1 MSVWSGMDDLFTIS
15 PRGLAT
21 PLASH
26 KPFLYAFICLLW
38 LLPGLLGR
46 DPWHPHELILTPV
59 VSNMVNDGLSWM
71 PSILG
76 EPFVKMPPLYLWLAS
91 FSAQATAWFL
101 PVHEGARLINIVL
114 LAVGLLF
121 IRLCAGRY
129 GALAGWVAVLLAVGT
144 TGLMV
149 KAHLLNASVAA
160 FAGGGALLWGVLR
173 LHTHAVVG
181 GMTVGLAIGF
191 LFMSVGVTSA
201 AAAVLALSLL
211 MMRRY
216 SWWRRPWDGLAT
228 AMVFALPGLLI
239 WPLILV
245 LVSPDWFSLWLEQA
259 VLPSAFSVSS
269 FLYNV
274 FDLIKTLSWSLF
286 PVLPIVIFGLWFLGW
301 NYAFE
306 QTVFL
311 CLCLL
316 AAGSLLFLFKGGN
329 EEDLFFVLPA
339 LSVAAAL
346 ALQRLPNDAAVVL
359 DWFAMLIVGL
369 CCIGLLWFLWL
380 CLQTGAP
387 AVVFDYIDSLYPD
400 QKILSM
406 PSYWGVGFAAVMTIL
421 WVSLIMN
428 FGLSNERAVV
438 NWSSGVAMVWL
449 LFNVLWVDY
458 VDSGKSYR
466 RVAESV
472 KLRLDGECLQK
483 NGISLSLLAQMDYFG
498 VTVGGDK
505 CRFFLANA
513 DSQAETGELIWEGGR
528 PGKRQY
534 LLYRR
539 F

>member
-1 MSVWSGMDDLFTIS
+1 MSVWSGMSDLFTIS

-21 PLASH
+21 PLAPH
-26 KPFLYAFICLLW
+26 KPFLYTFICLLW

-46 DPWHPHELILTPV
+46 DPWQPHELILAPV
-59 VSNMVNDGLSWM
+59 VSNMVNNGISWM

-101 PVHEGARLINIVL
+101 PVHEGARLINVVL
-114 LAVGLLF
+114 LAIGLLF

-144 TGLMV
+144 TGLIV

-160 FAGGGALLWGVLR
+160 FAGGAALLWGILR

-191 LFMSVGVTSA
+191 LFMAVGVASA

-211 MMRRY
+211 MMRRHY
-216 SWWRRPWDGLAT
+216 WRRRPWDGLAT
-228 AMVFALPGLLI
+228 AAVFALPGLLI

-259 VLPSAFSVSS
+259 VFSSSFSVSS
-269 FLYNV
+269 FFHNV

-286 PVLPIVIFGLWFLGW
+286 PVLPIVIFSLWFLGRS
-301 NYAFE
+301 YAFE
-306 QTVFL
+306 QAVFL

-316 AAGSLLFLFKGGN
+316 AAGSLAFLFKGGN

-339 LSVAAAL
+339 LSVSAAL

-359 DWFAMLIVGL
+359 DWFVMLIVGL

-380 CLQTGAP
+380 CLETGTP
-387 AVVFDYIDSLYPD
+387 AVVFDYINGLYPN
-400 QKILSM
+400 LERASM
-406 PSYWGVGFAAVMTIL
+406 PTYWEVGFAAVMTIL

-449 LFNVLWVDY
+449 TFNVLWVDY

-472 KLRLDGECLQK
+472 KLHLDGECLQK
-483 NGISLSLLAQMDYFG
+483 NNVSLSLLAQMDYFG
-498 VTVGGDK
+498 ATVGDDK

-513 DSQAETGELIWEGGR
+513 GNQAETGELIWEGGR
-528 PGKRQY
+528 PDKKQY